1 MRSDRFI
8 KQFLPFCGILALGLL
23 FQAGSVARAADSP
36 AVAVKHAHSDQ
47 AVDVSPQYRIGPGD
61 VLKIFVWQNPD
72 LSVTVPVLP
81 DGRIS
86 TPLDGDMQAVG
97 KTTSELSKD
106 IQERLAKYLKDPVVN
121 VMVTSPHAAL
131 SQVSVIGEINH
142 PESLPFSTGMTVMNA
157 VLDAGGPTE
166 WADLSGAKIVR
177 QVDGKTKTI
186 HVNLYALLDHGDLS
200 QNLRLKVGDVIV
212 IPTSHF

>member
-1 MRSDRFI
+1 MQHMTVKRLPAAGAFAIGALMLFCSSAI
-8 KQFLPFCGILALGLL
+8 AAGAPSAGAKQV
-23 FQAGSVARAADSP
+23 SVSAKAIA
-36 AVAVKHAHSDQ
+36 
-47 AVDVSPQYRIGPGD
+47 VSPQYRIGPGD
-61 VLKIFVWQNPD
+61 VLKVFVWQNPD

-97 KTTSELSKD
+97 KTTTELSHD
-106 IQERLAKYLKDPVVN
+106 IQKRLAKYLKDPVVN

-131 SQVSVIGEINH
+131 SQVSVIGEIAH

-166 WADLSGAKIVR
+166 WAALSDAKIVR
-177 QVDGKTKTI
+177 KTNTGTKTI
-186 HVNLYALLDHGDLS
+186 HVNLYALLDHGDMKD
-200 QNLRLKVGDVIV
+200 NLPLKVGDVIV
-212 IPTSHF
+212 IPTSTF